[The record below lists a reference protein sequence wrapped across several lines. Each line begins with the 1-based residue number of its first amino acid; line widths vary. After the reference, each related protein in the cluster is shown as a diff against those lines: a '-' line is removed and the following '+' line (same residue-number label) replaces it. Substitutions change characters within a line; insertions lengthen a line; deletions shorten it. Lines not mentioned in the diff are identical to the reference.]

1 MKGFKF
7 TDELLRLALDGIK
20 TQTRRCDDE
29 LRFHLGEVFPIQD
42 SNGVDHGWARI
53 THVVR
58 QRVQDISE
66 DACIAEGC
74 RQTFNTGLN
83 VFGNVV
89 PGMPE
94 TWDEWARKSFA
105 KLWDPIAKPDE
116 KWNDNPLVWA
126 YTFKRTE
133 AP

>member
-7 TDELLRLALDGIK
+7 TDELLRLALDGTK

-29 LRFHLGEVFPIQD
+29 LRFHLGELFPLQD
-42 SNGVDHGWARI
+42 SNGVNHGWARI

-58 QRVQDISE
+58 QRLQDISE
-66 DACIAEGC
+66 DDCYGEGVKKC
-74 RQTFNTGLN
+74 VLYPWP
-83 VFGNVV
+83 GN
-89 PGMPE
+89 PE
-94 TWDEWARKSFA
+94 GRCCVWANIGFRS
-105 KLWDPIAKPDE
+105 LWDPIAKPDE

-126 YTFKRTE
+126 YTFERTE